1 MPYLG
6 STERPLAT
14 DGAFLRSQTSL
25 RAVFMIDS
33 KFISFMVANLS
44 SKRLGLIPVPALRDQ
59 TAIETGES
67 SLDHLGPGP
76 TLFLQAEQR
85 LMARRKTWKGNIM
98 AKPMIRTHYDPQ
110 RTTAKWYYF
119 YQLGYPKMNCSLE
132 MEMVRREDSADNRHT
147 GLVVSDDTRECS
159 TLCFFCYSFLPIM
172 EQEPP
177 TTRWQRGQRFP
188 GAVFPH
194 AHLPQYGH
202 RYTTAQ

>member
-25 RAVFMIDS
+25 RAAFMIDS

-59 TAIETGES
+59 V
-67 SLDHLGPGP
+67 L
-76 TLFLQAEQR
+76 
-85 LMARRKTWKGNIM
+85 
-98 AKPMIRTHYDPQ
+98 MIRTHYDPQ
-110 RTTAKWYYF
+110 RTTAKWYYL